1 MPWTFHVF
9 SKFTII
15 GLIIGGIISLLG
27 AASMVDSF
35 ANPNEIQDTN
45 ETFGVGDADK
55 IRFNAPENSFQ
66 TITVTGEAFDL
77 KIITPDDSNNVNQS
91 IKDKATFSW
100 TNLTPGETIIQIQ
113 NTGNSEFNVSGTF
126 ELQRDPL
133 FFTYSILVIVAGI
146 VIIGFSAGFSVR
158 KPKGF

>member
-1 MPWTFHVF
+1 MF

-15 GLIIGGIISLLG
+15 GLIIGSIVSLLG
-27 AASMVDSF
+27 AASMIDSF

-45 ETFGVGDADK
+45 ETFGVGDTDK

-77 KIITPDDSNNVNQS
+77 KIITPGDSNNVDQN
-91 IKDKATFSW
+91 IKGKATFSW
-100 TNLTPGETIIQIQ
+100 TNLIPGEIIIQIQ

>member
-1 MPWTFHVF
+1 ML

-15 GLIIGGIISLLG
+15 GLIIGSIVSLLG
-27 AASMVDSF
+27 AASMIDSF

-45 ETFGVGDADK
+45 ETFGIGDADK

-66 TITVTGEAFDL
+66 TLTVSGDSFDL
-77 KIITPDDSNNVNQS
+77 KIITPNESNNVDQS
-91 IKDKATFSW
+91 FKGKASFSW
-100 TNLTPGETIIQIQ
+100 TNLTPGENIIQIQ
-113 NTGNSEFNVSGTF
+113 NTGNSEFNIYGKF

-146 VIIGFSAGFSVR
+146 VVIGFSAGFSVR

>member
-1 MPWTFHVF
+1 ML

-15 GLIIGGIISLLG
+15 GLIIGGIVSLLG

-45 ETFGVGDADK
+45 ETFGVGYSDK

-77 KIITPDDSNNVNQS
+77 KIITPDDSNNVDQN
-91 IKDKATFSW
+91 IKGKATFSW
-100 TNLTPGETIIQIQ
+100 TNLTPGEIIIQIQ

>member
-1 MPWTFHVF
+1 ML

-15 GLIIGGIISLLG
+15 GLIIGSIISLLG

-35 ANPNEIQDTN
+35 ANPDEIQNTN
-45 ETFGVGDADK
+45 ETFGIGDSDK

-66 TITVTGEAFDL
+66 TITITGDSFDL
-77 KIITPDDSNNVNQS
+77 KIITPDESNNVNKS
-91 IKDKATFSW
+91 VKGKITLSW
-100 TNLTPGETIIQIQ
+100 TNLTPGENTIQIQ
-113 NTGNSEFNVSGTF
+113 NTGNSEFQVSGTF
-126 ELQRDPL
+126 ELERDPL

>member
-1 MPWTFHVF
+1 
-9 SKFTII
+9 
-15 GLIIGGIISLLG
+15 
-27 AASMVDSF
+27 MVDSF
-35 ANPNEIQDTN
+35 ANPNEIQDTD
-45 ETFGVGDADK
+45 ETFGIGDSDK

-66 TITVTGEAFDL
+66 TITVTGESLDL
-77 KIITPDDSNNVNQS
+77 KIITPDESNNVDKS

-100 TNLTPGETIIQIQ
+100 TYQTEGENIIQIQ
-113 NTGNSEFNVSGTF
+113 NTGQSEFNVSGTF

>member
-1 MPWTFHVF
+1 MF

-35 ANPNEIQDTN
+35 ANPNEIQDTD
-45 ETFGVGDADK
+45 ETFGIGDSDK

-77 KIITPDDSNNVNQS
+77 KIITPDDSNNVDQS

-100 TNLTPGETIIQIQ
+100 TNLTPGEIIIQIQ

>member
-1 MPWTFHVF
+1 ML

-15 GLIIGGIISLLG
+15 GLIIGSIISLLG

-35 ANPNEIQDTN
+35 ANPDEIQNTN
-45 ETFGVGDADK
+45 ETFGIGDSDK

-66 TITVTGEAFDL
+66 TITITGDSFDL
-77 KIITPDDSNNVNQS
+77 KIITPDECNNVNKS
-91 IKDKATFSW
+91 VKGKITLSW
-100 TNLTPGETIIQIQ
+100 TNLTPGENTIQIQ
-113 NTGNSEFNVSGTF
+113 NTGNSEFQVSGTF
-126 ELQRDPL
+126 ELERDPL

>member
-1 MPWTFHVF
+1 M
-9 SKFTII
+9 I
-15 GLIIGGIISLLG
+15 
-27 AASMVDSF
+27 DSF
-35 ANPNEIQDTN
+35 ANPNEIQDTK
-45 ETFGVGDADK
+45 ETFGVGDTDK

-66 TITVTGEAFDL
+66 TITVTGEAFDV
-77 KIITPDDSNNVNQS
+77 KIITPGDSNNVDQS
-91 IKDKATFSW
+91 IKGKATFSW
-100 TNLTPGETIIQIQ
+100 TNLTSGEIIIQIQ

>member
-1 MPWTFHVF
+1 MF
-9 SKFTII
+9 
-15 GLIIGGIISLLG
+15 
-27 AASMVDSF
+27 DSF
-35 ANPNEIQDTN
+35 VNPNEIQETD
-45 ETFGVGDADK
+45 ETFGIGDADK

-66 TITVTGEAFDL
+66 TLTVSGDSFDL
-77 KIITPDDSNNVNQS
+77 KIITPNESNNVDQS
-91 IKDKATFSW
+91 FKGKASFSW
-100 TNLTPGETIIQIQ
+100 TNLTPGENIIQIQ
-113 NTGNSEFNVSGTF
+113 NTGNSEFNIYGKF

>member
-1 MPWTFHVF
+1 M
-9 SKFTII
+9 I
-15 GLIIGGIISLLG
+15 
-27 AASMVDSF
+27 DSF

-45 ETFGVGDADK
+45 ETFGMGAIDK
-55 IRFNAPENSFQ
+55 IRFDAPENSFQ
-66 TITVTGEAFDL
+66 TVTVTGEAFDL
-77 KIITPDDSNNVNQS
+77 KIITPDDSNNVDQS
-91 IKDKATFSW
+91 IKGKATFSW
-100 TNLTPGETIIQIQ
+100 TNPTQGENIIQIQ

-126 ELQRDPL
+126 ELKRDPL

>member
-1 MPWTFHVF
+1 MF

-15 GLIIGGIISLLG
+15 GLIIGSIVSLLG
-27 AASMVDSF
+27 AASMIDSF

-45 ETFGVGDADK
+45 EIFGMGAVDK
-55 IRFNAPENSFQ
+55 IRFDAPENSFQ
-66 TITVTGEAFDL
+66 TVTVTGEAFDL
-77 KIITPDDSNNVNQS
+77 KIITPDDSNNVDQS
-91 IKDKATFSW
+91 IKGKATFSW
-100 TNLTPGETIIQIQ
+100 TNPTQGENIIQIQ

-126 ELQRDPL
+126 ELKRDPL

>member
-1 MPWTFHVF
+1 M
-9 SKFTII
+9 I
-15 GLIIGGIISLLG
+15 
-27 AASMVDSF
+27 DSF

-55 IRFNAPENSFQ
+55 IRFNAPENSYQ
-66 TITVTGEAFDL
+66 TVTVTGEAFDV
-77 KIITPDDSNNVNQS
+77 KIITPDESNNVDKS
-91 IKDKATFSW
+91 IKGQETFSW
-100 TNLTPGETIIQIQ
+100 TNVTPGEIIIQIQ

-126 ELQRDPL
+126 ELQRDRL

>member
-1 MPWTFHVF
+1 MF

-15 GLIIGGIISLLG
+15 GVIIGSIISILG
-27 AASMVDSF
+27 AASMFDSF
-35 ANPNEIQDTN
+35 VNPNEIQETD
-45 ETFGVGDADK
+45 ETFGIGDADK

-66 TITVTGEAFDL
+66 TLTVSGDSFDL
-77 KIITPDDSNNVNQS
+77 KIITPNESNNVDQS
-91 IKDKATFSW
+91 FKGKASFSW
-100 TNLTPGETIIQIQ
+100 TNLTPGENIIQIQ
-113 NTGNSEFNVSGTF
+113 NTGNSEFNIYGKF

-146 VIIGFSAGFSVR
+146 VVIGFSAGFSVR

>member
-1 MPWTFHVF
+1 ML

-15 GLIIGGIISLLG
+15 GLIIGSIISLLG

-35 ANPNEIQDTN
+35 ANPDEIQNTN
-45 ETFGVGDADK
+45 ETFGIGDSDK

-66 TITVTGEAFDL
+66 TITITGDSFDL
-77 KIITPDDSNNVNQS
+77 KIITPDESNNVNKS
-91 IKDKATFSW
+91 VKGKIPLSW
-100 TNLTPGETIIQIQ
+100 TNLTPGENTIQIQ
-113 NTGNSEFNVSGTF
+113 NTGNSEFQVSGTF
-126 ELQRDPL
+126 ELERDPL

>member
-1 MPWTFHVF
+1 MF

-15 GLIIGGIISLLG
+15 GLIIGSIISLLG
-27 AASMVDSF
+27 AASIIDSF
-35 ANPNEIQDTN
+35 ADPNEIQNTN
-45 ETFGVGDADK
+45 ETFGIGDADK

-66 TITVTGEAFDL
+66 TITVTGDALDL
-77 KIITPDDSNNVNQS
+77 KIITPDENNNVDKS
-91 IKDKATFSW
+91 IKGEATFSW
-100 TNLTPGETIIQIQ
+100 TNLTPGEIIIQIQ

-126 ELQRDPL
+126 VLQRDPL

-146 VIIGFSAGFSVR
+146 VVIGFSAGFSVR

>member
-1 MPWTFHVF
+1 MF

-15 GLIIGGIISLLG
+15 GLIIGSIVSLLG
-27 AASMVDSF
+27 AASMIDSF

-45 ETFGVGDADK
+45 ETFGVGDTDK

-77 KIITPDDSNNVNQS
+77 KIITPDESNNVDQS
-91 IKDKATFSW
+91 IKGKAAFSW
-100 TNLTPGETIIQIQ
+100 TNPTQGENIIQIQ
-113 NTGNSEFNVSGTF
+113 NTGNSEFIVSGTF

>member
-1 MPWTFHVF
+1 MF

-15 GLIIGGIISLLG
+15 GLIIGSIISILG

-35 ANPNEIQDTN
+35 ANPNEIQDTD
-45 ETFGVGDADK
+45 ETFGIGDSDK
-55 IRFNAPENSFQ
+55 IRFNAPENSLQ
-66 TITVTGEAFDL
+66 TLTVTGDTFDL
-77 KIITPDDSNNVNQS
+77 KITTPDESNNVDKS
-91 IKDKATFSW
+91 IKGKATFSW
-100 TNLTPGETIIQIQ
+100 TNPTEGENIIQIQ
-113 NTGNSEFNVSGTF
+113 NTGQSEFNVSGTF

>member
-1 MPWTFHVF
+1 MF

-15 GLIIGGIISLLG
+15 GLIIGSVVSLLG
-27 AASMVDSF
+27 AASMIDSF

-45 ETFGVGDADK
+45 ETFGMGAVDK
-55 IRFNAPENSFQ
+55 IRFDAPENSFQ
-66 TITVTGEAFDL
+66 TVTISGEAVDL
-77 KIITPDDSNNVNQS
+77 KIITPDESNNVDQS
-91 IKDKATFSW
+91 IKGKATFSW
-100 TNLTPGETIIQIQ
+100 TNPTEGENTIQIQ
-113 NTGNSEFNVSGTF
+113 NTGNSEFIVSGTF
-126 ELQRDPL
+126 ELKRDPL

>member
-1 MPWTFHVF
+1 MF

-15 GLIIGGIISLLG
+15 GLIIGSIVSLLG
-27 AASMVDSF
+27 AASMIDSF
-35 ANPNEIQDTN
+35 ANPNEIQNTN
-45 ETFGVGDADK
+45 ETFGVGDTDK

-77 KIITPDDSNNVNQS
+77 KIITPDDSNNVDQS
-91 IKDKATFSW
+91 IKGKATLSW
-100 TNLTPGETIIQIQ
+100 TNPTQGENIIQIQ
-113 NTGNSEFNVSGTF
+113 NTGQSEFTVSGTF

>member
-1 MPWTFHVF
+1 MF

-15 GLIIGGIISLLG
+15 GLIIGSIISILG

-45 ETFGVGDADK
+45 ETFGIGDADK

-66 TITVTGEAFDL
+66 TVTVTGESFDL
-77 KIITPDDSNNVNQS
+77 KIITPDESNNVDKS
-91 IKDKATFSW
+91 IKGKTTLSW
-100 TNLTPGETIIQIQ
+100 TNLTPGENIIQIQ
-113 NTGNSEFNVSGTF
+113 NTGQSEFTVSGTF

>member
-1 MPWTFHVF
+1 MF

-15 GLIIGGIISLLG
+15 GLIIGSIISIIG
-27 AASMVDSF
+27 AASMADSF

-45 ETFGVGDADK
+45 ESFGIGDSDK
-55 IRFNAPENSFQ
+55 IRFNAPANSFQ
-66 TITVTGEAFDL
+66 TLTITGEALDL
-77 KIITPDDSNNVNQS
+77 KIITPDESNNVDKS
-91 IKDKATFSW
+91 IKGQETFSW
-100 TNLTPGETIIQIQ
+100 TNVTPGEIIIQIQ

-158 KPKGF
+158 TPKGF

>member
-1 MPWTFHVF
+1 ML

-15 GLIIGGIISLLG
+15 GLIIGGIVSLLG

-45 ETFGVGDADK
+45 ETFGVGDSDK

-66 TITVTGEAFDL
+66 TITVTGEAFDV
-77 KIITPDDSNNVNQS
+77 KIITPDDSNNVDQN
-91 IKDKATFSW
+91 IKGKATFSW
-100 TNLTPGETIIQIQ
+100 TNLTPGEIIIQIQ

>member
-1 MPWTFHVF
+1 VF

-77 KIITPDDSNNVNQS
+77 KIITPDDSNNVDQN
-91 IKDKATFSW
+91 IKGKATFSW
-100 TNLTPGETIIQIQ
+100 TNLTPGEIIIQIQ

>member
-1 MPWTFHVF
+1 MF

-15 GLIIGGIISLLG
+15 GLIIGSIISLLG

-35 ANPNEIQDTN
+35 ANPDEIQNTN
-45 ETFGVGDADK
+45 ETFGIGDSDK

-66 TITVTGEAFDL
+66 TITITGDSFDL
-77 KIITPDDSNNVNQS
+77 KIITPDESNNVNKS
-91 IKDKATFSW
+91 VKGKITLSW
-100 TNLTPGETIIQIQ
+100 TNLTPGENTIQIQ
-113 NTGNSEFNVSGTF
+113 NTGNSEFQVSGTF
-126 ELQRDPL
+126 ELERDPL

>member
-1 MPWTFHVF
+1 ML

-15 GLIIGGIISLLG
+15 GLIIGSIISLLG

-35 ANPNEIQDTN
+35 ANPDEIQNTN
-45 ETFGVGDADK
+45 ETFGIGDSDK

-66 TITVTGEAFDL
+66 TITITGDSFDL
-77 KIITPDDSNNVNQS
+77 KIITPDESNNVNKS
-91 IKDKATFSW
+91 VKGKITLSW
-100 TNLTPGETIIQIQ
+100 TNLTPGENTIQIQ
-113 NTGNSEFNVSGTF
+113 NTGNSEFQVSGTF
-126 ELQRDPL
+126 ELERDPL
-133 FFTYSILVIVAGI
+133 FFTYSILVLVAGI

>member
-1 MPWTFHVF
+1 ML

-15 GLIIGGIISLLG
+15 GLIIGSIISLLG

-35 ANPNEIQDTN
+35 ANPDEIQNTN
-45 ETFGVGDADK
+45 ETFGIGDSDK
-55 IRFNAPENSFQ
+55 IRFNAPENSLQ
-66 TITVTGEAFDL
+66 TITIIGDAFDL
-77 KIITPDDSNNVNQS
+77 KIITPDENNNVDKS
-91 IKDKATFSW
+91 VKDKITLSW
-100 TNLTPGETIIQIQ
+100 TNLTPGENIIQIQ
-113 NTGNSEFNVSGTF
+113 NTGNSEFQVSGTF

>member
-1 MPWTFHVF
+1 MF

-15 GLIIGGIISLLG
+15 GLIIGSIISLLG
-27 AASMVDSF
+27 AASMADSF
-35 ANPNEIQDTN
+35 VNPNETQDTN
-45 ETFGVGDADK
+45 ETFGIGDSDK
-55 IRFNAPENSFQ
+55 IRFNAPENSLQ
-66 TITVTGEAFDL
+66 TITIIGDAFDL
-77 KIITPDDSNNVNQS
+77 KIITPDENNNVDKS
-91 IKDKATFSW
+91 VKDKITLSW
-100 TNLTPGETIIQIQ
+100 TNLTPGENIIQIQ
-113 NTGNSEFNVSGTF
+113 NTGNSEFQVSGTF

>member
-1 MPWTFHVF
+1 MLN
-9 SKFTII
+9 KYTII
-15 GLIIGGIISLLG
+15 GLIVGGIIIALG
-27 AASMVDSF
+27 IASMIDSF

-45 ETFGVGDADK
+45 ETFGIGDTDK

-66 TITVTGEAFDL
+66 TLTITGEAFDL
-77 KIITPDDSNNVNQS
+77 KIITPDESNNVDKS
-91 IKDKATFSW
+91 INDKATFSW
-100 TNLTPGETIIQIQ
+100 TNLTPGENIIQIQ

>member
-1 MPWTFHVF
+1 ML

-15 GLIIGGIISLLG
+15 GLIIGGIVSLLG

-45 ETFGVGDADK
+45 ETFGVGDSDK

-77 KIITPDDSNNVNQS
+77 KIITPDDSNNVDQN
-91 IKDKATFSW
+91 IKGKATFSW
-100 TNLTPGETIIQIQ
+100 TNLTPGEIIIQIQ

>member
-1 MPWTFHVF
+1 MF

-15 GLIIGGIISLLG
+15 GLIIGGIVSLLG

-45 ETFGVGDADK
+45 ETFGVGDSDK

-77 KIITPDDSNNVNQS
+77 KIITPDDSNNVDQS
-91 IKDKATFSW
+91 IKGKATFSW
-100 TNLTPGETIIQIQ
+100 TNLTPGENIIQIQ
-113 NTGNSEFNVSGTF
+113 NTGQSEFTVSGTF

>member
-1 MPWTFHVF
+1 MF
-9 SKFTII
+9 
-15 GLIIGGIISLLG
+15 
-27 AASMVDSF
+27 DSF
-35 ANPNEIQDTN
+35 ANPNEIQETN
-45 ETFGVGDADK
+45 ETFGIGDADK

-66 TITVTGEAFDL
+66 TLTVIGDAFDL
-77 KIITPDDSNNVNQS
+77 KIITPDESNNVYQS
-91 IKDKATFSW
+91 FKGKASFSW
-100 TNLTPGETIIQIQ
+100 TNLTPGENIIQIQ
-113 NTGNSEFNVSGTF
+113 NTGNSEFNISGKF

>member
-1 MPWTFHVF
+1 ML

-15 GLIIGGIISLLG
+15 GLIIGSIISLLG

-35 ANPNEIQDTN
+35 ANPDEIQNTN
-45 ETFGVGDADK
+45 ETFGIGDSDK

-66 TITVTGEAFDL
+66 TITITGDSFDL
-77 KIITPDDSNNVNQS
+77 KIITPDESNNVNKS
-91 IKDKATFSW
+91 VKGKITLSW
-100 TNLTPGETIIQIQ
+100 TNLTPGENTIQIQ
-113 NTGNSEFNVSGTF
+113 NTGNSEFQVSGTF
-126 ELQRDPL
+126 ELERNPL